1 MTIHLRNIG
10 DGPAQNVTLTFT
22 AATRLEWNKDGLAV
36 DRNERKEQTISKA
49 GERVSS
55 FMRVGD
61 LSECHWTF
69 DADSK
74 QSEAHASPL
83 ASVKYSKLRIEYVD
97 SFGDEYVIEHDPG
110 IGGEIVPLRFRW
122 YPPEQLKTPASG

>member
-61 LSECHWTF
+61 LSGSTGHSTRTR
-69 DADSK
+69 S
-74 QSEAHASPL
+74 S
-83 ASVKYSKLRIEYVD
+83 
-97 SFGDEYVIEHDPG
+97 
-110 IGGEIVPLRFRW
+110 
-122 YPPEQLKTPASG
+122 LKHMRAL